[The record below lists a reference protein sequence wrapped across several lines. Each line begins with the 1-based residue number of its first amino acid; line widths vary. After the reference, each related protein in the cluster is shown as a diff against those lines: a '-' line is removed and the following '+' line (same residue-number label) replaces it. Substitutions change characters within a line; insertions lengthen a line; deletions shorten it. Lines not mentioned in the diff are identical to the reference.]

1 MSQKQK
7 TTPTGIA
14 FNVTIGV
21 IVTLLIGVINY
32 VDIAPWNIHAGS
44 MWIKLFK
51 FSLVICGGLCLIGF
65 HENKLDK
72 NSFLADKP
80 LFPLFGI
87 ATVIVLITIF
97 AISGCQIFHSKQYKN
112 IVKLNDT
119 TAEEAVPN
127 VSDLDSIALMDT
139 DSARQLGDRKIGEIE
154 SFSAFEVASGYT
166 QLNVNNDPV
175 KVSPLV
181 YKGFF
186 KWKKNKDAGVP
197 GYVTVS
203 PTTMEAKY
211 MKLDKGMRYVPSA
224 YFSYNIYRK
233 IHRDFP
239 TAMFGWTHFEI
250 DEKGNPYYVSAV
262 YKTTVGMFS
271 GEVVTGAIITDP
283 ITGKSEKYN
292 LKDIP
297 EWVDIVWDGDLICDL
312 YDLSYKNINGYW
324 NGTSFGANTGCK
336 KTTKITTSSDD
347 ENTNIT
353 SSDFGYIAK
362 NNDIYIYTGVTSFAK
377 DNSNLGF
384 IVVNSRT
391 GEYKFFASSGA
402 NEKSAMNAAA
412 GEVQNYNYT
421 ASFPSL
427 VNINGQLSYIGV
439 MKDNSGLVKMYYL
452 VNADDYGKVVVKA
465 TRDECLSAYLTKIGS
480 SKAEIGESRN
490 DSTVTIPEIPTSKDS
505 DKVSF
510 TVSVIQYVTED
521 GNTYVYIG
529 TEDGQIY
536 KSLFSENEELVFV
549 KEGTTISGT
558 VQDGMFYFN

>member
-7 TTPTGIA
+7 TKPTGIA

-21 IVTLLIGVINY
+21 IVAILIGVINY
-32 VDIAPWNIHAGS
+32 VNLAPWNIHSGS
-44 MWIKLFK
+44 MWGKLFE
-51 FSLVICGGLCLIGF
+51 FLLVICGGLFLIGF
-65 HENKLDK
+65 HENILNKENL
-72 NSFLADKP
+72 LARKP
-80 LFPLFGI
+80 MLLPSLGI
-87 ATVIVLITIF
+87 ATMSVLLLILS
-97 AISGCQIFHSKQYKN
+97 ISGCQIFHSEQYKN
-112 IVKLNDT
+112 IIKAKET
-119 TAEEAVPN
+119 TAEKAVPN
-127 VSDLDSIALMDT
+127 VSNLDTIALMDT

-154 SFSAFEVASGYT
+154 NFSAFDVASGYT

-181 YKGFF
+181 YEGFF
-186 KWKKNKDAGVP
+186 KWRKNKDTGVP

-203 PTTMEAKY
+203 PTTMKAKY
-211 MKLDKGMRYVPSA
+211 VELDKGMKYVPSA
-224 YFSYNIYRK
+224 YFSYDIFRK
-233 IHRDFP
+233 IRHDFP
-239 TAMFGWTHFEI
+239 TVMFGWTHFEI
-250 DEKGNPYYVSAV
+250 DEEGNPYYVSAI
-262 YKTTVGMFS
+262 YKATIGMF
-271 GEVVTGAIITDP
+271 GGRVVNGAIITDP
-283 ITGKSEKYN
+283 VTGKSKKYN

-297 EWVDIVWDGDLICDL
+297 EWVDIVWDGDLVCDL
-312 YDLSYKNINGYW
+312 YNLSYKNINGYW
-324 NGTSFGANTGCK
+324 NGTSFGANAGCK
-336 KTTKITTSSDD
+336 TTTT
-347 ENTNIT
+347 
-353 SSDFGYIAK
+353 DFGYIAK
-362 NNDIYIYTGVTSFAK
+362 DNDVYIYTGVTSLAK

-412 GEVQNYNYT
+412 GEMQNYNYT

-439 MKDNSGLVKMYYL
+439 MKDDSGLVKMYYL

-465 TRDECLSAYLTKIGS
+465 TRDECLSAYLAKIGS
-480 SKAEIGESRN
+480 SKAEIVEGRN
-490 DSTVTIPEIPTSKDS
+490 DSTVTIPEIPASKDS

-536 KSLFSENEELVFV
+536 KSLFSENEDLIFV
-549 KEGTTISGT
+549 KEGTTISGS
-558 VQDGMFYFN
+558 VRDGMFYFN

>member
-7 TTPTGIA
+7 TKPTGIA
-14 FNVTIGV
+14 FNVTIGI
-21 IVTLLIGVINY
+21 IVAILIGVINY
-32 VDIAPWNIHAGS
+32 FDLAPWNIHAGS

-51 FSLVICGGLCLIGF
+51 FSLVICGGLCLIGS
-65 HENKLDK
+65 HENMLNKE
-72 NSFLADKP
+72 NFLARKP
-80 LFPLFGI
+80 MLPLLGI
-87 ATVIVLITIF
+87 ATIIVLIIIF
-97 AISGCQIFHSKQYKN
+97 MISGCQIFHSEQYKN
-112 IVKLNDT
+112 IVKVKET
-119 TAEEAVPN
+119 TAEKAVPN
-127 VSDLDSIALMDT
+127 VSDLDTIALMDT

-154 SFSAFEVASGYT
+154 NFSVFDVASGYT

-181 YKGFF
+181 YEGFF
-186 KWKKNKDAGVP
+186 KWRKNKDAGVP

-203 PTTMEAKY
+203 PTTMKAKY
-211 MKLDKGMRYVPSA
+211 VELDKGMKYVPSA

-233 IHRDFP
+233 IRHDFP
-239 TAMFGWTHFEI
+239 TVMFGWTHFEI
-250 DEKGNPYYVSAV
+250 DEEGNPYYVSAT
-262 YKTTVGMFS
+262 YKATVGMF
-271 GEVVTGAIITDP
+271 GGRVVNGAIITDP
-283 ITGKSEKYN
+283 VTGKSKKYN

-312 YDLSYKNINGYW
+312 YNLSYKNINGYL
-324 NGTSFGANTGCK
+324 NGSIFGASTGCK
-336 KTTKITTSSDD
+336 TTTT
-347 ENTNIT
+347 
-353 SSDFGYIAK
+353 DFGYIAK
-362 NNDIYIYTGVTSFAK
+362 DNDIYIYTGVTSLAK

-384 IVVNSRT
+384 VVVNSRT

-402 NEKSAMNAAA
+402 NEKSAMNAAT
-412 GEVQNYNYT
+412 GEMQNYNYT

-465 TRDECLSAYLTKIGS
+465 TRDECLSAYLAKIGS